1 MKYFEPFSE
10 DLERTNEISTTLRS
24 RLRENG
30 NRINKDA
37 GFAYQE
43 SQKSQKKKVLKELNK
58 IVQKFNENKV
68 KIKDEEN
75 QS

>member
-1 MKYFEPFSE
+1 MS
-10 DLERTNEISTTLRS
+10 L
-24 RLRENG
+24 
-30 NRINKDA
+30 
-37 GFAYQE
+37 
-43 SQKSQKKKVLKELNK
+43 KSQKKKVLKELNK